1 VNARVRRRTVYLV
14 LGALLVLH
22 VAALALYLAYGAQTR
37 HLQLFLAAREEWRN
51 GDLAAAAR
59 DYGRYLAGYRAV
71 TTPFALR
78 RDLPGAASGWFA
90 LGRVEAE
97 RGRVDAALAAFGNS
111 MRLEPGRGR
120 REYRDLL
127 LETGR
132 GAALADFAS
141 GELARDPG
149 SAVAWWDLG
158 AAQLATGEPLRA
170 AAAYRNALARLP
182 QLLAAH
188 GVRDTAALSAEE
200 ADLRNLESA
209 AWYLAGNASE
219 GAAACARLQR
229 RQAAGVRLDRLCA
242 AFGRAAA
249 GDPAGVAAELRDY
262 RAPAPEHEALLREL
276 TAARR

>member
-1 VNARVRRRTVYLV
+1 MNARVRRRTVYLV

-37 HLQLFLAAREEWRN
+37 HLQLF
-51 GDLAAAAR
+51 LAAAAR

-132 GAALADFAS
+132 GAALAEFAS

-149 SAVAWWDLG
+149 SPVA
-158 AAQLATGEPLRA
+158 
-170 AAAYRNALARLP
+170 
-182 QLLAAH
+182 
-188 GVRDTAALSAEE
+188 S
-200 ADLRNLESA
+200 
-209 AWYLAGNASE
+209 
-219 GAAACARLQR
+219 
-229 RQAAGVRLDRLCA
+229 
-242 AFGRAAA
+242 
-249 GDPAGVAAELRDY
+249 
-262 RAPAPEHEALLREL
+262 
-276 TAARR
+276 